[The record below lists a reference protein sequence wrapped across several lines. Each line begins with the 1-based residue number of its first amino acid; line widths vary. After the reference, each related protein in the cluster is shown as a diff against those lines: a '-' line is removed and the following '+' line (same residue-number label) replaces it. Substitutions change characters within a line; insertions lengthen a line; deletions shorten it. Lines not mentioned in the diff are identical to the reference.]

1 MTHIDR
7 NNRLSH
13 LRAEII
19 ARDTDVRAAAKA
31 TIVAA
36 IAAGAALIES
46 KAILEHGEFSRWIET
61 QTGLAPRT
69 ARLYMN
75 LASHRDRIEAKL
87 VTVASLT
94 IREAARLVAGL
105 GQRTA
110 RHRLEPRDGHLL
122 VANGTAAA
130 AKYQIIVHP
139 STHAGFFHLACLID
153 SADGG
158 PAELHATEKP
168 VSAAAFAYLEEN
180 LGTTSI
186 ELSIEEHLSS
196 PVRKNPLAEVA

>member
-13 LRAEII
+13 LRAEIVV
-19 ARDTDVRAAAKA
+19 RDADVRAAAKA
-31 TIVAA
+31 GVVAA
-36 IAAGAALIES
+36 IAAGVALIES
-46 KAILEHGEFSRWIET
+46 KAILGHGEFSRWIEA

-75 LASHRDRIEAKL
+75 LASHRDRVEAKL
-87 VTVASLT
+87 ATVASLT

-105 GQRTA
+105 GQRAA

-122 VANGTAAA
+122 VATDPGG
-130 AKYQIIVHP
+130 KYQITIYP
-139 STHAGFFHLACLID
+139 SAHAGFFHVACIID
-153 SADGG
+153 PADGG
-158 PAELHATEKP
+158 PAELCTTKKP
-168 VSAAAFAYLEEN
+168 CSAATFVHLEEN

-186 ELSIEEHLSS
+186 GLSIEQHLSEAF
-196 PVRKNPLAEVA
+196 RKNPLDEAA